1 MDHQFLIDIIQKG
14 PSTNVL
20 SYHQNIPQQLLNLK
34 QTTKRLG
41 LEQSF
46 HIDFLI
52 QNRPPNGHMLF
63 IVIIQKGP
71 STECV
76 WVLGTKLFHS
86 AFLIENGPPNGPSA
100 LYCHKTKETSN
111 QMCYLR
117 TYIYILLSFH
127 ITFQIQDGSPALY
140 CHDTTGTSN
149 QM

>member
-1 MDHQFLIDIIQKG
+1 MLFIAIIQKG
-14 PSTNVL
+14 T
-20 SYHQNIPQQLLNLK
+20 
-34 QTTKRLG
+34 
-41 LEQSF
+41 
-46 HIDFLI
+46 
-52 QNRPPNGHMLF
+52 
-63 IVIIQKGP
+63 

-86 AFLIENGPPNGPSA
+86 AFIIQNGPPNGPSA

-127 ITFQIQDGSPALY
+127 ITFQIQDGPPALY